1 MSDGDKPMDPEHF
14 DARRQ
19 LALAMQLLEAVNE
32 LIWCATPDQSEFV
45 FLNAAAKQIEDRPLR
60 QIPPSEIWLDT
71 IHPDDKAAV
80 VAQRRDL
87 STAPHKYRITQSDGN
102 LRWLREQLRIIN
114 DDVGQPLYVVG
125 QATDIS
131 EHKLAEQS
139 LAESRAVFG
148 SLVESLPLNVVRK
161 DTEGRILFGNQH
173 YCEKLKQPLED
184 LLGKTDFDL
193 FPEELASK
201 YRIDDLRVL
210 ETGEECRDVE
220 QHRTADGELIYV
232 EVMKGPVIDA
242 SGIISGV
249 QCIFWEV
256 TDRVRA
262 EHNLE
267 RERDL
272 LRTLMDNIPDL
283 VWVKDVDGKF
293 LTVNAALVHAM
304 RVESMA
310 DVIGKDDRDFWP
322 PELAAMYQADDRLVM
337 ESDEPLVD
345 REELIAGVGPV
356 DEETWLLTTKVPVHD
371 PSGKVSGLVGI
382 GRNITKR
389 KLTETELRRQTLE
402 ARLLYESTALAGQ
415 TSSFTE
421 ALQGCT
427 DLVCD
432 LTGWPIGHVY
442 LPDEERQFLCPTQ
455 IWHRSDDPRF
465 DAFRSVNEQTRFACG
480 SGLPGLIWEHRG
492 PRWIRNIEADPSF
505 PRGQQ
510 FIDGG
515 IKGALGFPILI
526 EDEVVAVLEFFAYEE
541 IQIDDRLERIF
552 QSVGE
557 QIGRVVKRRRY
568 QETLKLAKEAADSAN
583 RAKSDF
589 LANMSHEI
597 RTPMNAVIGMSEL
610 LMDGQLESSQREY
623 VKMIHESGE
632 ALLSIIND
640 ILDFSKI
647 EAGKFDLEGTPFSL
661 QESLGDTMKSLGLRA
676 HRKHLELA
684 FQIDGDV
691 PDGLIGDRGRLRQ
704 ILFNLV
710 GNAIKFTESGEV
722 IVNVRIVSQTDDD
735 VVLQF
740 SVRDTGIG
748 IPDDRLDQVFN
759 AFEQADTSTTRRFG
773 GTGLGL
779 AISSRIVNLMHG
791 RIWVESEVG
800 RGSTFFFTTR
810 FELAKDKLPTLIRP
824 HLDRI
829 AGMRVLIV
837 DDNSTNRRILRDVVR
852 VRGMEPIVAGSA
864 AEAIRILRDATADG
878 TNIPLVLS
886 DVNMPDVDGFT
897 LAEQIR
903 SDVDLAEVII
913 IMLTSGDRSS
923 DRQRCADLGIAAH
936 LMKPVKQSE
945 LVDAI
950 VVAFGI
956 TSPEREEGGV
966 HSISSQSTL
975 PSLRILLAEDALAN
989 QILAIGLLQKKW
1001 NHVVTVANNG
1011 AEAVALMKTQPF
1023 DLVLMDVQMP
1033 ELDGLEATRLI
1044 RQLQADGRLS
1054 IQPSEHIPIIA
1065 MTAHAMKGDRERC
1078 LNAGMDA
1085 YVTKPIR
1092 SRELSDAIQLCMEGQ
1107 ISVQEAPETTA
1118 AEVEVEVE
1126 VEVALEV
1133 QKHGATSNRGD
1144 LIEWPEA
1151 LRSVQGDVD
1160 LLRAVVSAFLEE
1172 CPRHLEQIHDAIR
1185 KDDAKTLHRLAHTIR
1200 GTASTLAIV
1209 SLGATASELE
1219 QSSCA
1224 GELTNATECLQR
1236 LRQELA
1242 EVQGVLQDLVAG
1254 KFDPPT

>member
-1 MSDGDKPMDPEHF
+1 MSDGDNNIAPTD
-14 DARRQ
+14 
-19 LALAMQLLEAVNE
+19 LEATAQLVLSMQILDVVNE
-32 LIWCATPDQSEFV
+32 LIWCATADQSELL
-45 FLNAAAKQIEDRPLR
+45 FLNKAARRIENRSLD
-60 QIPPSEIWLDT
+60 EISPGEAWLET
-71 IHPDDKAAV
+71 VHSDDKTALATH
-80 VAQRRDL
+80 RREL
-87 STAPHKYRITQSDGN
+87 STKPLQYRIRQSDGHV
-102 LRWLREQLRIIN
+102 RWHCEQIQVIN
-114 DDVGQPLYVVG
+114 DDADQPQYIVG

-131 EHKLAEQS
+131 DHKRVEQS
-139 LAESRAVFG
+139 LAESRAVFS
-148 SLVESLPLNVVRK
+148 SLVESLPLNIVRK
-161 DTEGRILFGNQH
+161 DPEGRILFANQR
-173 YCEKLKQPLED
+173 YCQTLKQTLEE

-201 YRIDDLRVL
+201 YRVDDLRVL
-210 ETGEECRDVE
+210 ESGEECRDIE
-220 QHRTADGELIYV
+220 KHRTPDGELIYV

-242 SGIISGV
+242 SGVVSGV

-262 EHNLE
+262 EHDLQ

-283 VWVKDVDGKF
+283 VWVKDLEGKF
-293 LTVNAALVHAM
+293 LTVNAALVSAM
-304 RVESMA
+304 GVESMS

-322 PELAAMYQADDRLVM
+322 PELAEMYQADDRLVM
-337 ESDEPLVD
+337 ESDEPLID
-345 REELIAGVGPV
+345 REELIDGVGPAT
-356 DEETWLLTTKVPVHD
+356 EETWLLTTKVPVHD
-371 PSGKVSGLVGI
+371 PSGAVVGLVGI

-402 ARLLYESTALAGQ
+402 ARLLYESTTLAGQ

-465 DAFRSVNEQTRFACG
+465 EEFRTLNEHTRFARG
-480 SGLPGLIWEHRG
+480 SGLPGMVWEHRG
-492 PRWIRNIEADPSF
+492 PRWSQNIQLDPSF

-510 FIDGG
+510 CIDGG

-541 IQIDDRLERIF
+541 IHIDDRLDRIF

-568 QETLKLAKEAADSAN
+568 QATLKLAKEAADSAN

-676 HRKHLELA
+676 HRKQLELA
-684 FQIDGDV
+684 FQIDRDV

-710 GNAIKFTESGEV
+710 GNAIKFTEAGEV

-748 IPDDRLDQVFN
+748 IPEDRIDQVFN
-759 AFEQADTSTTRRFG
+759 AFEQAGTSTTRRFG

-810 FELAKDKLPTLIRP
+810 FELAKDKLPVPVRP

-837 DDNSTNRRILRDVVR
+837 DDNSTNRRILHDVVR

-864 AEAIRILRDATADG
+864 AEAIRILQGAAADG
-878 TNIPLVLS
+878 ANIPLVLS
-886 DVNMPDVDGFT
+886 DVNMPDVDGFS

-903 SDVDLAEVII
+903 SDDGLAGVII

-923 DRQRCADLGIAAH
+923 DRQRCVDLEIAAH

-950 VVAFGI
+950 VLAFGI
-956 TSPEREEGGV
+956 TTPDPEEGGV

-1011 AEAVALMKTQPF
+1011 AEAVALIKTQPF

-1044 RQLQADGRLS
+1044 RQQQADGQLS
-1054 IQPSEHIPIIA
+1054 IQPSRHIPIIA

-1092 SRELSDAIQLCMEGQ
+1092 SRELSDAIQKCIDDYGVVETP
-1107 ISVQEAPETTA
+1107 PETTIISN
-1118 AEVEVEVE
+1118 
-1126 VEVALEV
+1126 
-1133 QKHGATSNRGD
+1133 HGNVSAGSD
-1144 LIEWPEA
+1144 LINWQEA
-1151 LRSVQGDVD
+1151 MRSVQGDVE
-1160 LLRAVVSAFLEE
+1160 LLRAVVCAFMEE
-1172 CPRHLEQIHDAIR
+1172 CPRHLEQIHEAICE
-1185 KDDAKTLHRLAHTIR
+1185 DNAKTLHRLAHTIR
-1200 GTASTLAIV
+1200 GTASTLAIE
-1209 SLGATASELE
+1209 SLTTTASELE
-1219 QSSCA
+1219 QKSRA
-1224 GELTNATECLQR
+1224 GDLTDANDCLKQ
-1236 LRQELA
+1236 LRQQLT
-1242 EVQGVLQDLVAG
+1242 EVSGILQDLVDG
-1254 KFDPPT
+1254 KFHPPV

>member
-1 MSDGDKPMDPEHF
+1 MSVGDNQDDRH
-14 DARRQ
+14 DAVVSRQ
-19 LALAMQLLEAVNE
+19 STQSTAALPTQLLEIMNE
-32 LIWCATPDQSEFV
+32 LVWCASHDRGELL
-45 FLNAAAKQIEDRPLR
+45 FLNAAARRIDSRSLQR
-60 QIPPSEIWLDT
+60 IPTNEVWIDSV
-71 IHPDDKAAV
+71 HPDDRSVLATH
-80 VAQRRDL
+80 RLNL
-87 STAPHKYRITQSDGN
+87 STMPLQYRFTQPDGEV
-102 LRWLREQLRIIN
+102 RWLCEQIHVIA
-114 DDVGQPLYVVG
+114 DDSGKPQYVVG
-125 QATDIS
+125 NATDIS
-131 EHKLAEQS
+131 ERKLVEQS
-139 LAESRAVFG
+139 LAESQAVFR
-148 SLVESLPLNVVRK
+148 SLAESLPLNVVRK
-161 DTEGRILFGNQH
+161 DLEGRIVFANQH
-173 YCEKLKQPLED
+173 YCGSLKQSLEK

-193 FPEELASK
+193 FPEELARK
-201 YRIDDLRVL
+201 YRLDDQRVL
-210 ETGEECRDVE
+210 DSGRECRDVE
-220 QHRTADGELIYV
+220 QHRTPDGEMIYV

-242 SGIISGV
+242 SGVVSGV

-256 TDRVRA
+256 TDRVCA
-262 EHNLE
+262 EQDLQQ
-267 RERDL
+267 ERDL

-283 VWVKDVDGKF
+283 VWVKDPQGNF
-293 LTVNAALVHAM
+293 LTVNAALVKAM
-304 RVESMA
+304 RVDSTA
-310 DVIGKDDRDFWP
+310 DVIGKDDYDFWP
-322 PELAAMYQADDRLVM
+322 AELADMYRADDRQVM
-337 ESDEPLVD
+337 ESDEALID
-345 REELIAGVGPV
+345 REELIDGVAGTES
-356 DEETWLLTTKVPVHD
+356 EETWLLTTKVPVHD
-371 PSGKVSGLVGI
+371 PSGRVSSLVGI

-389 KLTETELRRQTLE
+389 KLAETELRRQTLE
-402 ARLLYESTALAGQ
+402 ARLLYESTSLAGQ
-415 TSSFTE
+415 TSSFSE

-442 LPDEERQFLCPTQ
+442 LPDEERHFLCPTK
-455 IWHRSDDPRF
+455 IWHRSDDARF
-465 DAFRSVNEQTRFACG
+465 DEFQSVNEHTRFACG
-480 SGLPGLIWEHRG
+480 VGLPGLIWEHRS
-492 PRWIRNIEADPSF
+492 PRWVRNVQLDDSF
-505 PRGQQ
+505 ERRQQ
-510 FIDGG
+510 CLDGG

-526 EDEVVAVLEFFAYEE
+526 EDDVVAVLEFFAYEE
-541 IQIDDRLERIF
+541 IQIDDRLQRIF

-610 LMDGQLESSQREY
+610 LLDGQLESSQREY
-623 VKMIHESGE
+623 AKMIQESGE

-647 EAGKFDLEGTPFSL
+647 EAGKFDLEGIPFSL

-676 HRKHLELA
+676 HRKQLELA
-684 FQIDGDV
+684 FQIDSDV

-740 SVRDTGIG
+740 SVRDTGVG
-748 IPDDRLDQVFN
+748 IPYDRLDHVFN
-759 AFEQADTSTTRRFG
+759 AFEQADSSTTRRFG

-791 RIWVESEVG
+791 RIWVESEID

-810 FELAKDKLPTLIRP
+810 FELAKDKLPDPIRP

-837 DDNSTNRRILRDVVR
+837 DDNSTNRRILHDVVR

-864 AEAIRILRDATADG
+864 AEAIGVLRDAAAAG
-878 TNIPLVLS
+878 AEIPLVLS

-903 SDVDLAEVII
+903 EDADLSNVII

-923 DRQRCADLGIAAH
+923 DRQRCIDLGIAGH

-950 VVAFGI
+950 VLAFGI
-956 TSPEREEGGV
+956 TTPDPEQAGV

-975 PSLRILLAEDALAN
+975 PSLRILLAEDAMAN
-989 QILAIGLLQKKW
+989 QVLAIGLLEKKW

-1011 AEAVALMKTQPF
+1011 REAVALVKTQPF
-1023 DLVLMDVQMP
+1023 DLVLMDIQMP

-1044 RQLQADGRLS
+1044 RQQQAEGLLS
-1054 IQPSEHIPIIA
+1054 IQPAGRIPIIA

-1078 LNAGMDA
+1078 LDAGMDG

-1092 SRELSDAIQLCMEGQ
+1092 SKELSDAIRLCVEGHL
-1107 ISVQEAPETTA
+1107 SVHTPVETATVATQEA
-1118 AEVEVEVE
+1118 V
-1126 VEVALEV
+1126 
-1133 QKHGATSNRGD
+1133 SSRND
-1144 LIEWPEA
+1144 LIKWPEA
-1151 LRSVQGDVD
+1151 LRSVQGDVE
-1160 LLRAVVSAFLEE
+1160 LLRAVVSAFLDE
-1172 CPRHLEQIHDAIR
+1172 CPRHLDQLQDAISR
-1185 KDDAKTLHRLAHTIR
+1185 DDAKTVHRLTHTIR
-1200 GTASTLAIV
+1200 GTTSTLGIAL
-1209 SLGATASELE
+1209 LGATASEFE
-1219 QSSCA
+1219 QKSRA
-1224 GELTNATECLQR
+1224 GDLTNADDCMDR
-1236 LRQELA
+1236 LRKQLA
-1242 EVQGVLQDLVAG
+1242 EVREVLRDLVDG
-1254 KFDPPT
+1254 KFEPPM

>member
-1 MSDGDKPMDPEHF
+1 MSVGDNEINPEET
-14 DARRQ
+14 DASRQ
-19 LALAMQLLEAVNE
+19 PALLKQLLDVVSELVWCALPDQNE
-32 LIWCATPDQSEFV
+32 LL
-45 FLNAAAKQIEDRPLR
+45 FLNGAARKFENRSLR
-60 QIPPSEIWLDT
+60 KIPSSEAWLDCV
-71 IHPDDKAAV
+71 HPHDRKTLVASRRELTTTPQLYRMTQPDGAVRWVCEQIRVIADDAGK
-80 VAQRRDL
+80 
-87 STAPHKYRITQSDGN
+87 
-102 LRWLREQLRIIN
+102 
-114 DDVGQPLYVVG
+114 PLYVVG
-125 QATDIS
+125 NATDIS
-131 EHKLAEQS
+131 EQKRVEQS
-139 LAESRAVFG
+139 LAESRAIYG
-148 SLVESLPLNVVRK
+148 SLAESLPLNVVRK
-161 DTEGRILFGNQH
+161 DLEGRILFANQR
-173 YCEKLKQPLED
+173 YCETLKQPLEN
-184 LLGKTDFDL
+184 LRGKTDFDL
-193 FPEELASK
+193 FPEELACK
-201 YRIDDLRVL
+201 YRLDDQRVL
-210 ETGEECRDVE
+210 ESGGECRDVE
-220 QHRTADGELIYV
+220 QHRTPDGELIYV

-242 SGIISGV
+242 SGVVSGV

-256 TDRVRA
+256 TDRVQG
-262 EHNLE
+262 EHDLQ

-283 VWVKDVDGKF
+283 VWVKDINGNF
-293 LTVNAALVHAM
+293 LTVNAALVNTM

-310 DVIGKDDRDFWP
+310 DVIGKNDRDFWP
-322 PELAAMYQADDRLVM
+322 AELADLYQADDRSVM
-337 ESDEPLVD
+337 QSDEPLID
-345 REELIAGVGPV
+345 REELIDGIAGSE

-371 PSGKVSGLVGI
+371 PTGKVSGLVGI

-389 KLTETELRRQTLE
+389 KLAETELRRQTLE
-402 ARLLYESTALAGQ
+402 ARLLYESTTLAGQ
-415 TSSFTE
+415 TSSFTA

-465 DAFRSVNEQTRFACG
+465 DKFRSVNEHTRFARG
-480 SGLPGLIWEHRG
+480 SGLPGLIWEHRS
-492 PRWIRNIEADPSF
+492 PRWIQNVQLDASF
-505 PRGQQ
+505 QRSQQ
-510 FIDGG
+510 CVDGG

-526 EDEVVAVLEFFAYEE
+526 EDDVVAVLEFFAYEE

-610 LMDGQLESSQREY
+610 LLDGQLESSQREY
-623 VKMIHESGE
+623 AKMIHESGE

-647 EAGKFDLEGTPFSL
+647 EAGKFDLEETPFSL

-676 HRKHLELA
+676 HRKQLELA
-684 FQIDGDV
+684 FQIARDV

-722 IVNVRIVSQTDDD
+722 IVNVRIVSQTDD

-748 IPDDRLDQVFN
+748 IPHDRIDQVFN
-759 AFEQADTSTTRRFG
+759 AFEQADSSTTRRFG

-791 RIWVESEVG
+791 RIWVESEAG

-810 FELAKDKLPTLIRP
+810 FELAKDQLPQPIRP

-837 DDNSTNRRILRDVVR
+837 DDNSTNRRILHDVIR

-864 AEAIRILRDATADG
+864 AEAIGILRDATADG
-878 TNIPLVLS
+878 ADIPLVLS

-903 SDVDLAEVII
+903 GDDNLAEVII

-923 DRQRCADLGIAAH
+923 DRQRCHELGIAAH

-950 VVAFGI
+950 VLAFGI
-956 TSPEREEGGV
+956 TAPDPEEGGV

-975 PSLRILLAEDALAN
+975 SSLRILLAEDALAN

-1011 AEAVALMKTQPF
+1011 QEAVDLVKTQPF

-1044 RQLQADGRLS
+1044 RSQQAEGLLS
-1054 IQPSEHIPIIA
+1054 IQPSERIPIIA

-1078 LNAGMDA
+1078 LNAGMDD

-1092 SRELSDAIQLCMEGQ
+1092 SRELSDAIQLCIEGQ
-1107 ISVQEAPETTA
+1107 VTDQNLVEAQTST
-1118 AEVEVEVE
+1118 
-1126 VEVALEV
+1126 VAS
-1133 QKHGATSNRGD
+1133 QDATSNRSD
-1144 LIEWPEA
+1144 LINWPEA
-1151 LRSVQGDVD
+1151 LRSVQGDAD
-1160 LLRAVVSAFLEE
+1160 LLRLVVSAFLEE
-1172 CPRHLEQIHDAIR
+1172 CPLHLNQIREAI
-1185 KDDAKTLHRLAHTIR
+1185 DQNDAKTVHRLAHTIR
-1200 GTASTLAIV
+1200 GTSSTLAID
-1209 SLGATASELE
+1209 SLVATASKLE
-1219 QSSCA
+1219 QKSRL
-1224 GELTNATECLQR
+1224 GDLTDASDCLDQ
-1236 LRQELA
+1236 LRQDLTEPS
-1242 EVQGVLQDLVAG
+1242 EVLRALVDR
-1254 KFDPPT
+1254 KFEPPA